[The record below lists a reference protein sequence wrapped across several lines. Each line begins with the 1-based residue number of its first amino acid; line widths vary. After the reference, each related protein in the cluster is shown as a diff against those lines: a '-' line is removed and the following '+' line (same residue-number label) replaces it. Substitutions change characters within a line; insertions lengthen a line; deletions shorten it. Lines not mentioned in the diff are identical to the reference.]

1 MKQKRFEW
9 MHTLFTRGNQIEM
22 ADKTGK
28 ETTADA
34 EIKMLR
40 ERLESC
46 EFLLIGLGSEW
57 EKAADA
63 EVQAAYRALAAMVK
77 EKNYFIV
84 TTAKDARI
92 FESPLDGS
100 RITAPCGNVNWFQ
113 CSKGCTKDI
122 WERGEVEN
130 GLCPHCGAPLT
141 ENTIRA
147 NPYIEEG
154 YLKSWNLYREWL
166 AGTLNHALLILEL
179 GVDFKTPTV
188 IRWPFEKT
196 VFFNRKSHMYRIN
209 QKFYQIVGD
218 IQERTVPVPQ
228 NSVNFIRNF
237 YPFD

>member
-1 MKQKRFEW
+1 M
-9 MHTLFTRGNQIEM
+9 
-22 ADKTGK
+22 
-28 ETTADA
+28 TADPYRILGVA
-34 EIKMLR
+34 SDATDEEIK
-40 ERLESC
+40 
-46 EFLLIGLGSEW
+46 
-57 EKAADA
+57 KAYRALSKKYHPDA
-63 EVQAAYRALAAMVK
+63 NLDNPELAEQKFKEVQEAYRALASMTEGK
-77 EKNYFIV
+77 DYFIV

-92 FESPLDGS
+92 FESSLDEAK
-100 RITAPCGNVNWFQ
+100 ITAPCGNVNWLQ

-122 WERGEVEN
+122 WERGEVAD
-130 GLCPHCGAPLT
+130 GICPHCGAPLT
-141 ENTIRA
+141 ENTVLA

-218 IQERTVPVPQ
+218 IQERTVSIPQ
-228 NSVNFIRNF
+228 NSVGFIRNF
-237 YPFD
+237 ASCD